1 MSLSHSER
9 SQLTTRAAL
18 ISLAVA
24 FVIIAMQLYAYY
36 MTNAMVVLASVLES
50 VMDAIASGTS
60 LFALYTAHRPA
71 DHNHRYGHGKAEPLV
86 AMAQAAFIAG
96 SGIYFIIQAVSRII
110 DPEPVTHTGLG
121 IAVMIISSLLIAALL
136 IYQHKIVRRTDSLS
150 IKADFLHYLNDI
162 IVNAM
167 VIVSLM
173 LNGMRDWPWL
183 DGAASVII
191 GSYILFAAWQL
202 GKSAVGELM
211 DVELSTEERQHILGI
226 MQANRA
232 VEGVHDLRTRR
243 SGPDIFIEAH
253 VEMAPHMSLQAV
265 HHVTDMI
272 ENALRMEFP
281 TAHITLHQEP
291 AGIQDEKLDEA
302 IKTQAKSNAA

>member
-9 SQLTTRAAL
+9 SQLTQRAAF
-18 ISLAVA
+18 ISLLVA

-50 VMDAIASGTS
+50 VMDAIASATA

-86 AMAQAAFIAG
+86 AMGQAAFIAG
-96 SGIYFIIQAVSRII
+96 SGIYFIIQSASRII
-110 DPEPVTHTGLG
+110 NPEPVRETGFG
-121 IAVMIISSLLIAALL
+121 ITVMLISSALIVALL
-136 IYQHKIVRRTDSLS
+136 FYQHKIVLRTQSLS

-162 IVNAM
+162 IVNGLVM
-167 VIVSLM
+167 VSLW
-173 LNGMRDWPWL
+173 LGGSRDWPWL
-183 DGAASVII
+183 DGTASII
-191 GSYILFAAWQL
+191 IASYIMFSAYRL
-202 GKSAVGELM
+202 GKTAVDELM
-211 DVELSTEERQHILGI
+211 DLELNTEHRQRILSI
-226 MQANRA
+226 MKSHKA
-232 VEGVHDLRTRR
+232 VEGIHDLRTRR

-253 VEMAPHMSLQAV
+253 VEMSAHMSLQAV

-291 AGIQDEKLDEA
+291 AGIQDEKLDEQ
-302 IKTQAKSNAA
+302 IKAAS